1 MTNEE
6 LDQARADEARRI
18 VDETGRGRATAIAAR
33 LAREGWMPVDPLL
46 IEAREIFARQ
56 FEEAQAHGAARQCR
70 DGKYDSHPH
79 AKRILAA
86 LKRGIEIGKGKTG
99 E

>member
-46 IEAREIFARQ
+46 IEARKICAAKTDGDFKHSQ
-56 FEEAQAHGAARQCR
+56 FMSGNL
-70 DGKYDSHPH
+70 DDSPYIEL
-79 AKRILAA
+79 ALAA
-86 LKRGIEIGKGKTG
+86 LKRGIEIGKEKAGD
-99 E
+99 